1 MALISPGPNFALML
15 KIGLG
20 SGRRAAL
27 RTVLGIAVGEAI
39 WGLAAVFGVAALALH
54 YPMVGT
60 AIRWAGGLFLLRL
73 GFGALRS
80 AWRNTPPA
88 AAATAVPGGF
98 STGLGIMLLNPKAG
112 FFWISLTGVLLGPGL
127 LPSLGLLAVGVAV
140 LLSAVV
146 AYGPGGGFLGQ
157 PTNPCLC
164 EGTPRDRGGSRRCPD
179 RPRRA
184 ISGDGLT
191 TGVGCVLC
199 FSGCRSR
206 PPRTPV
212 KRARSSPVRL

>member
-1 MALISPGPNFALML
+1 MRTGLPVLLTFWAAFGMALISPGPNFALML

-27 RTVLGIAVGEAI
+27 WTVLGIAVGEAI

-80 AWRNTPPA
+80 AWRNAPPA
-88 AAATAVPGGF
+88 DAATAVPGGF
-98 STGLGIMLLNPKAG
+98 GTGLGIMLLNPKAG

-127 LPSLGLLAVGVAV
+127 PPSLGLLAIGVAV
-140 LLSAVV
+140 LLSLSWHTAL
-146 AYGPGGGFLGQ
+146 ALAFS
-157 PTNPCLC
+157 
-164 EGTPRDRGGSRRCPD
+164 GSRVTRVY
-179 RPRRA
+179 A
-184 ISGDGLT
+184 
-191 TGVGCVLC
+191 
-199 FSGCRSR
+199 
-206 PPRTPV
+206 
-212 KRARSSPVRL
+212 RARRGIETAVGAALTALGLRLLATG